1 MKSESSRSQSAGL
14 WQFLRMAS
22 PYRGRISLGFMAM
35 LMDAALT
42 ILRPWP
48 LKVVID
54 RVISHTPR
62 ATRVP
67 FLGSWLD
74 GSGIDRMS
82 ILYGACAATLL
93 IALGT
98 GLLTYW
104 YTRVLGVVA
113 QYFVFELRRKLFG
126 HMQRLSLRFHD
137 RQRTGDLITRLTSDI
152 QAMQDIVANGTIVL
166 GSNALLLVGMLVMM
180 FWLNWQFAFVALSVL
195 PLLSWSIFRYTHR
208 IRAASRRARESTGSL
223 AAFAQETLS
232 SIRIVQGLAQEEQQ
246 DERFEAECVISLGA
260 FLEGVRYQARIA
272 PLVDVLAAL
281 GLSLVM
287 WYGATEV
294 LQGTLTIGDVVVFFA
309 YVTNLYA
316 PIRALSKSTYSFARA
331 AVGAER
337 ISEILLA
344 KSEVIDCKPARPM
357 QECMGTIE
365 FRDVCFEYEP
375 GQRVLSHINLV
386 VNAGETVAIVGVTG
400 AGKSTLV
407 GLVPRFY
414 DPTSGA
420 VLIDGKDIRNY
431 SLQSLREHIS
441 LVLQDS
447 LLFSGSV
454 WENIAF
460 GCPNAT
466 EGALR
471 EAAKLANADEFI
483 NRLPSGYDTPIAEA
497 GATLSGGQKQRIAIA
512 RAALR
517 DAPIFILD
525 EPTSGLDAA
534 SERAVIEALDR
545 AAKGRT
551 TLIIAHRLTTVR
563 FAHRIV
569 VLDGGEIVEE
579 GTHAQ
584 LIARN
589 GRYTHLCGLQVM
601 GPNDAYIERI
611 QLLPVQAPN
620 RHAGT

>member
-1 MKSESSRSQSAGL
+1 
-14 WQFLRMAS
+14 
-22 PYRGRISLGFMAM
+22 
-35 LMDAALT
+35 
-42 ILRPWP
+42 
-48 LKVVID
+48 
-54 RVISHTPR
+54 
-62 ATRVP
+62 
-67 FLGSWLD
+67 
-74 GSGIDRMS
+74 
-82 ILYGACAATLL
+82 
-93 IALGT
+93 
-98 GLLTYW
+98 
-104 YTRVLGVVA
+104 
-113 QYFVFELRRKLFG
+113 
-126 HMQRLSLRFHD
+126 
-137 RQRTGDLITRLTSDI
+137 
-152 QAMQDIVANGTIVL
+152 
-166 GSNALLLVGMLVMM
+166 
-180 FWLNWQFAFVALSVL
+180 
-195 PLLSWSIFRYTHR
+195 
-208 IRAASRRARESTGSL
+208 
-223 AAFAQETLS
+223 
-232 SIRIVQGLAQEEQQ
+232 
-246 DERFEAECVISLGA
+246 
-260 FLEGVRYQARIA
+260 
-272 PLVDVLAAL
+272 
-281 GLSLVM
+281 
-287 WYGATEV
+287 
-294 LQGTLTIGDVVVFFA
+294 
-309 YVTNLYA
+309 
-316 PIRALSKSTYSFARA
+316 
-331 AVGAER
+331 
-337 ISEILLA
+337 
-344 KSEVIDCKPARPM
+344 M